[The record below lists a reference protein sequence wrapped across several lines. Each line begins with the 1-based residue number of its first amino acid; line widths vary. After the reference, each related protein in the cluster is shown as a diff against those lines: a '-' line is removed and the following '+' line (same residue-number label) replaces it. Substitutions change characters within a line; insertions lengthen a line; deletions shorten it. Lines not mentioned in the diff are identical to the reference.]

1 MEVVEVKRIS
11 RMLLFGSG
19 VLVLSLTA
27 HGQSR
32 DPHYSQRDDPYRN
45 GRNGA
50 GYDDG
55 RYSQQRGYPDQG
67 RYGNG
72 YGQGSLVGR
81 VLSDLDR
88 AARNAYLDGHERKHF
103 DEAARKLQEF
113 EERWAQGRFDNGKL
127 DKAIENLDHLAN
139 ADRVSGRDREMLA
152 RDVQDLRQFRSTGG
166 RYSNGYGDYRDDRY
180 NRRYNPR
187 SR

>member
-1 MEVVEVKRIS
+1 MKRIS
-11 RMLLFGSG
+11 RVLLFGSG
-19 VLVLSLTA
+19 ILTLSLA
-27 HGQSR
+27 AQAQSR
-32 DPHYSQRDDPYRN
+32 DPYYSQRDGPYQN
-45 GRNGA
+45 GPNRGDYN
-50 GYDDG
+50 DG
-55 RYSQQRGYPDQG
+55 RYSQQRSYPDQG
-67 RYGNG
+67 RYGNV

-127 DKAIENLDHLAN
+127 DKAIENLNHLAD

-152 RDVQDLRQFRSTGG
+152 RDIQDLRQFRSTGG
-166 RYSNGYGDYRDDRY
+166 RYSNGYGDYRDDHY
-180 NRRYNPR
+180 NRPYDPR
-187 SR
+187 RR